1 MNLKEGMEKLDINIE
16 VTLNRFMNNEGMYLR
31 FLRKSADDPTYDM
44 LKKAVETKDY
54 KEIEINAHTLK
65 GVAGNLG
72 FEELM
77 DSCAKLVADVRTEKY
92 ESIEEDFSRAA
103 EVYSKII
110 EVIRE
115 IDA

>member
-31 FLRKSADDPTYDM
+31 FLRKSADDPTFAM
-44 LKKAVETKDY
+44 LSKAVETKDY

-92 ESIEEDFSRAA
+92 ESIEEEFSKTA
-103 EVYSKII
+103 EIYGKII